1 MACSY
6 SNQSHRSL
14 VLRLVVMAA
23 ALALGACASA
33 PPEPAPEV
41 QGAGNGGFVITEDVD
56 VSGDVRLDFDQAVRY
71 LEAEQYARAITL
83 LERVTEKAPNA
94 TMPLIDL
101 GIAYARNGDLENA
114 EARFRKALELNPRH
128 PVAHNELGMIQR
140 QTGRF
145 DEARQSYENAL
156 SLHPQFHYARLN
168 LAILCDMYLADL
180 ECALRNYERY
190 SEAVPDDE
198 QAAIWIAD
206 LQNRVGE

>member
-1 MACSY
+1 MSF
-6 SNQSHRSL
+6 SHIIRSL
-14 VLRLVVMAA
+14 QVVVRGLAPAGA
-23 ALALGACASA
+23 ALTLSACGSA
-33 PPEPAPEV
+33 PPAPEP
-41 QGAGNGGFVITEDVD
+41 QAGNMDESGFVITEDID
-56 VSGDVRLDFDQAVRY
+56 VSGDVRLDFDQAVRH
-71 LEAEQYARAITL
+71 LEAGQYAQAITL

-101 GIAYARNGDLENA
+101 GIAYARVDDLENA
-114 EARFRKALELNPRH
+114 EASMLRALELNPRH

-145 DEARQSYENAL
+145 SEARQSYENAL
-156 SLHPQFHYARLN
+156 DFHPRFHFARLN

-206 LQNRVGE
+206 LQSRVGK

>member
-1 MACSY
+1 MFSFTD
-6 SNQSHRSL
+6 SQTPTFL
-14 VLRLVVMAA
+14 VRRTVLAA
-23 ALALGACASA
+23 AACELGACASA
-33 PPEPAPEV
+33 PPAPVPEV
-41 QGAGNGGFVITEDVD
+41 QNTADGSFVITDDVE
-56 VSGDVRLDFDQAVRY
+56 VSGDVRLEFEQAVRL
-71 LEAEQYARAITL
+71 LEAEQYAQAITT
-83 LERVTEKAPNA
+83 LERVTEKAPQA

-101 GIAYARNGDLENA
+101 GIAYARIDDLENA
-114 EARFRKALELNPRH
+114 EARLRKALELNPRH

-145 DEARQSYENAL
+145 AEARQSYENAL

-180 ECALRNYERY
+180 ECALENYERY

-198 QAAIWIAD
+198 QAAMWIAD

>member
-1 MACSY
+1 MYLS
-6 SNQSHRSL
+6 SSTTVFRSVIRNAL
-14 VLRLVVMAA
+14 FAVA

-33 PPEPAPEV
+33 PPAPAPEV
-41 QGAGNGGFVITEDVD
+41 QDMGEGGFVITETVD
-56 VSGDVRLDFDQAVRY
+56 VSGEVRLDFDQAVRF
-71 LEAEQYARAITL
+71 LEAGQYQQAITL
-83 LERVTEKAPNA
+83 LERVTEKAPEA
-94 TMPLIDL
+94 TMPYIDL
-101 GIAYARNGDLENA
+101 GIAYARIDDLEKA
-114 EARFRKALELNPRH
+114 EARIRKALELNPRH

-145 DEARQSYENAL
+145 SEARQSYESAL

-180 ECALRNYERY
+180 DCALRNYERY

-206 LQNRVGE
+206 LQSRVGE